1 MEGLLRV
8 TSVIDAISRKI
19 GEWVSWLI
27 VAAVV
32 VSAGNA
38 IIRKA
43 LNTSS
48 NAWLEMQW
56 YLFGAVFM
64 LASAW
69 TLQRR
74 EHIKVDLLYNNLS
87 RKSQRIITLFG
98 HIAFLLPYAII
109 TSVLCG
115 QVFWKSFQPCF
126 ANLANS
132 YSPGLF
138 ILPPGASC
146 EISGSAGGLVIWPA
160 KFIMFAGFALLLA
173 QGISELIKHIAV
185 MRGVLPEPEHTSSHG

>member
-1 MEGLLRV
+1 MEGLLRM
-8 TSVIDAISRKI
+8 TSVIDGITRRI

-32 VSAGNA
+32 ISAGNA

-43 LNTSS
+43 FNTSS
-48 NAWLEMQW
+48 NAWLELQW

-64 LASAW
+64 LAAAW

-74 EHIKVDLLYNNLS
+74 EHIKVDLLFNNLS
-87 RKSQRIITLFG
+87 RQGQRVVTLFG

-109 TSVLCG
+109 TTVLCG
-115 QVFWKSFQPCF
+115 QVFWKSFYPC
-126 ANLANS
+126 LAGPLNAM
-132 YSPGLF
+132 SPGL
-138 ILPPGASC
+138 ITLPPGASC

-160 KFIMFAGFALLLA
+160 KFILFAGFALLLA
-173 QGISELIKHIAV
+173 QGVSELIKHIAV
-185 MRGVLPEPEHTSSHG
+185 MRGILPEPEHTSSHS